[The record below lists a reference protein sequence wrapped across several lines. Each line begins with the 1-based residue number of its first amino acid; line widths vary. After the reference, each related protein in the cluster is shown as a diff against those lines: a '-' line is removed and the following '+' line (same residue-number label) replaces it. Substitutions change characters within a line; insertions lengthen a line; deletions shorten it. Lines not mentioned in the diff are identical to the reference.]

1 MDLLVKKISE
11 KAILPSR
18 KTDGS
23 AGFDISAC
31 IDAPIKINPSEIVK
45 IPTGIAIK
53 PSEENIALLAFPR
66 SGLASKY
73 GITLAN
79 SVGVI
84 DSDYRGEISIP
95 LINNSEKTFIIE
107 PQMRIAQI
115 VIIPII
121 IPNIIESDLNDDT
134 ERGRKGF
141 GSTGLF

>member
-134 ERGRKGF
+134 ERGKKGF

>member
-1 MDLLVKKISE
+1 MDLFVKKISE

-31 IDAPIKINPSEIVK
+31 IDVPIEINPSEIVK

-134 ERGRKGF
+134 ERGKKGF